1 MFFLLHTQGRH
12 LRTLKKEG
20 ESSQLHGPRHLRE
33 RPSHLGQPGCGEMF
47 SHVSISIQWFIYVSH
62 MYKYIYI
69 YYYFTIALSI
79 VSILI
84 HIRTYVHLFP
94 LIGRVMASSRR
105 QNLQLTKHAG
115 VTPAED
121 LKEVHVWCCSPVTFG
136 FVSNHEVYIY
146 IHMYYMCIYIYI
158 LYLPFKKTYENYR
171 SHMVKCLPT

>member
-1 MFFLLHTQGRH
+1 MFPYLSSDLSTYHIC
-12 LRTLKKEG
+12 KKN
-20 ESSQLHGPRHLRE
+20 
-33 RPSHLGQPGCGEMF
+33 
-47 SHVSISIQWFIYVSH
+47 
-62 MYKYIYI
+62 IYI

-146 IHMYYMCIYIYI
+146 IHMYYMCVIYIYIYYI
-158 LYLPFKKTYENYR
+158 LYLPLKKQMKTIE
-171 SHMVKCLPT
+171 VTW